1 MKTSR
6 RRIVLPV
13 LSLLLAGCSPEYVIR
28 AGWEEAKILS
38 ARRPIEEILADP
50 AVDSTT
56 RAKLSLVRDTR
67 VYGERILGLDAGK
80 SFTSYAEIDS
90 DTLVLVV
97 SAAPEL
103 ALRWKTWWFPIVG
116 DLPYKGFFHFDEA
129 LKEAEKLRAEGW
141 DTWVRPSS
149 AFSTLGWLP
158 DPILSP
164 SLREDSLGLAETVFH
179 EMTHTTFFPKGQAR
193 FNESFA
199 NFVGWRSAIEYFC
212 DALADA
218 ERCAAAENRWHDVR
232 AFGRFFHSVY
242 DPLDL
247 LYAEDLPAEQKR
259 ARKREILDAAA
270 ARYNEEVR
278 PGLRS
283 GRYGEM
289 DPAALNNAWLLS
301 RVLYYTRLDDFEAV
315 YERYGTVSATVE
327 AVIAETGGGDPWRAL
342 DRLLASPDPR
352 AATGDGR

>member
-1 MKTSR
+1 MENPRHRSL
-6 RRIVLPV
+6 LPV
-13 LSLLLAGCSPEYVIR
+13 LAFLLAGCSPEYVIR

-38 ARRPIEEILADP
+38 ARRPIAEILADSS
-50 AVDSTT
+50 VDATT
-56 RAKLSLVRDTR
+56 RAKLSLVRDAR
-67 VYGERILGLDAGK
+67 VYGQRILGLEAGK

-97 SAAPEL
+97 SAAPEF

-116 DLPYKGFFHFDEA
+116 DLPYKGYFHFDEA
-129 LKEAEKLRAEGW
+129 RKEADKLRREGW

-164 SLREDSLGLAETVFH
+164 SLREDSVGLAETVFH

-212 DALADA
+212 DGIADA
-218 ERCAAAENRWHDVR
+218 DRCAAAENRWHDVR

-247 LYAEDLPAEQKR
+247 LYAENLAAEEKR
-259 ARKREILDAAA
+259 ARKREILEAAA
-270 ARYNEEVR
+270 ARYNHEVR
-278 PGLRS
+278 PVLRS
-283 GRYGEM
+283 GRYGEL

-301 RVLYYTRLDDFEAV
+301 RVLYYTRLDDFEAL
-315 YERYGTVSATVE
+315 YGEYGTVAATVD
-327 AVIAETGGGDPWRAL
+327 AVVAETGDGDPWRAL
-342 DRLLASPDPR
+342 DRLLASPSPR
-352 AATGDGR
+352 AESVDGR

>member
-1 MKTSR
+1 MEIPR
-6 RRIVLPV
+6 LRPWLAIPF
-13 LSLLLAGCSPEYVIR
+13 LLLAGCSPEYVIR
-28 AGWEEAKILS
+28 AGWEEARILS
-38 ARRPIEEILADP
+38 ARRPIEEILAD
-50 AVDSTT
+50 ASVDSTT
-56 RAKLSLVRDTR
+56 RAKLALVRDAR
-67 VYGERILGLDAGK
+67 VFGERILGLEAGK

-116 DLPYKGFFHFDEA
+116 DLPYKGYFHFDEA
-129 LKEAEKLRAEGW
+129 LREAEKLRREGW

-199 NFVGWRSAIEYFC
+199 NFVGWRGAIEYFC
-212 DALADA
+212 DGIADA

-232 AFGRFFHSVY
+232 EFGRFFHSVY

-247 LYAEDLPAEQKR
+247 LYAEDAPAEEKR
-259 ARKREILDAAA
+259 VRKRRILDEAAG
-270 ARYNEEVR
+270 RFNEEVR
-278 PGLRS
+278 PRLRS
-283 GRYGEM
+283 GRYGEL
-289 DPAALNNAWLLS
+289 DPATLNNAWLLS
-301 RVLYYTRLDDFEAV
+301 RVLYYSRLDDFEALHQ
-315 YERYGTVSATVE
+315 RHGTVAATVE
-327 AVIAETGGGDPWRAL
+327 ALIAETGNGDPWRAL
-342 DRLLASPDPR
+342 DRLLAAPVPR
-352 AATGDGR
+352 AEAGDGR